1 MACYISSGKNRH
13 YAAIE
18 ADFGQAAAVTAA
30 QRFTSL
36 GVAVSVEQE
45 RPRRRDK
52 TGTRTYQ
59 GIAGEFRRRVSFE
72 AVTYLYQRD
81 PMAPAPRYSALIEAA
96 MGSGPVATNGGVTV
110 ASTSGTQITFSG
122 SHGLQAGQALA
133 IGGEVRF
140 VESISGPSGIVV
152 SAPFTREVAGL
163 PAGSAVVY
171 PLAHDLKS
179 ATMYDYWSPSTAIQ
193 RLLAGCVMD
202 EIAFEI
208 NGDYH
213 ELRFRGEAAA
223 LLDSRTF
230 QSGQAGLAAFPEE
243 PGVGVNIEAPVPGH
257 LGQAWFGTGP
267 EMLHTV
273 KSARIV
279 LKNNVDLQRKDFGM
293 STPRCFAPGERE
305 VNVELELYGQDK
317 SVFNEL
323 YEAAQLRNALPLML
337 QLGSAPGQMSCIW
350 IPAFVPEIPEFL
362 DDEPRLRWRV
372 RSSQAQGAG
381 EDELNVAFA

>member
-1 MACYISSGKNRH
+1 MACYISSTKNRH

-18 ADFGQAAAVTAA
+18 SAYGQAAAVTAA
-30 QRFTSL
+30 ERFTSL
-36 GVAVSVEQE
+36 GIKVSVEHE
-45 RPRRRDK
+45 YRRRRDK

-59 GIAGEFRRRVSFE
+59 GIAGGLRKQVSFE
-72 AVTYLYQRD
+72 AGTYLYQRD
-81 PMAPAPRYSALIEAA
+81 PMVPAPKYSALIEAA
-96 MGSGPVATNGGVTV
+96 MGSGPLTTSGGATV
-110 ASTSGTQITFSG
+110 ASVEGSQVTFS
-122 SHGLQAGQALA
+122 SPHGLQAGQAVP

-140 VESISGPSGIVV
+140 VESVSGGSAIVV
-152 SAPFTREVAGL
+152 SAPFTQQIAGL
-163 PAGSAVVY
+163 GAGSAVVY

-179 ATMYDYWSPSTAIQ
+179 ATLYDYWSPTGAIQ
-193 RLLAGCVMD
+193 RILAGCVID
-202 EIAFEI
+202 EMAIEI

-213 ELRFRGEAAA
+213 EMRFRGEAAEM
-223 LLDSRTF
+223 LDNRSF
-230 QSGQAGLAAFPEE
+230 QAGQAGLAAFPDE
-243 PGVGVNIEAPVPGH
+243 PSVGTNIEAPIPGH

-279 LKNNVDLQRKDFGM
+279 LKNNVDLQRKDFGT

-305 VNVELELYGQDK
+305 VSIELELYSQDK

-337 QLGSAPGQMSCIW
+337 QLGNAPGQMSCIW
-350 IPAFVPEIPEFL
+350 TPAFVPEIPDFL

-372 RSSQAQGAG
+372 RSSRAQGSG
-381 EDELNVAFA
+381 EDELHVAFA